1 MDECFI
7 NITPTSLSFKNA
19 ELSDLSY
26 KNA

>member
-26 KNA
+26 KN